1 MTGINKIMKDF
12 RKEMREE
19 AIEITTEI
27 IDQRDIKEEIVIE
40 AMTETGKDAI
50 MTEGIIRDQMQIP
63 TIINLI
69 N

>member
-50 MTEGIIRDQMQIP
+50 MTEGIFRDQMQIP